1 MQRTG
6 FAQTQ
11 KGIAYALAVEQSGGS
26 LSEFLGKPELVQIW
40 ELELAQA
47 LEQDRREFQVELFE
61 ALAKAIAG

>member
-1 MQRTG
+1 MG

-11 KGIAYALAVEQSGGS
+11 TGIAYALAVENSDSG
-26 LSEFLGKPELVQIW
+26 LSEFLSKPELVQVW